1 MIAVNC
7 GDVDHCPISP
17 NGVACQYSQHGVTS
31 PNSNYYSPS
40 PVVSPG
46 DWNMSSPARMT
57 SPHSDNASYTSLDC
71 SDQGSPFSA
80 PATLAISQSSVTPP
94 RLPSELGNKIRT
106 NSEDMVD
113 TQKRVAMKKVNQYF
127 ISKSAL
133 DHDREKLAIRQANSL
148 LNVTQGKAGNAETT
162 KKVMITNKK
171 PVGKVVI
178 VPDGREHMATSTW
191 KGRKTAEGNNKNEQ
205 TKTTGD
211 DATEFE
217 EHVDD
222 FKCELDRERQQW
234 AQRQALRLLKGA
246 GSFL

>member
-1 MIAVNC
+1 
-7 GDVDHCPISP
+7 
-17 NGVACQYSQHGVTS
+17 
-31 PNSNYYSPS
+31 
-40 PVVSPG
+40 
-46 DWNMSSPARMT
+46 
-57 SPHSDNASYTSLDC
+57 
-71 SDQGSPFSA
+71 
-80 PATLAISQSSVTPP
+80 
-94 RLPSELGNKIRT
+94 
-106 NSEDMVD
+106 
-113 TQKRVAMKKVNQYF
+113 
-127 ISKSAL
+127 
-133 DHDREKLAIRQANSL
+133 
-148 LNVTQGKAGNAETT
+148 
-162 KKVMITNKK
+162 MITNKK